1 MDSMN
6 TYIKTTEGGLKV
18 EVIGSAVYL
27 DGKLEA
33 ETLIELI
40 EHPNRA
46 AILKA
51 VPNATHMAGRLPL
64 TLFEAGTANAALF
77 RAKNVFDDSPK
88 AIMERLRLAVIE
100 KARMEG
106 IE

>member
-1 MDSMN
+1 MS
-6 TYIKTTEGGLKV
+6 THIKTTEGGLRV
-18 EVIGSAVYL
+18 EVIGTAIYL
-27 DGKLEA
+27 DGKLES

-64 TLFEAGTANAALF
+64 TLFEASTANAAIF
-77 RAKNVFDDSPK
+77 RAKSAFDPTPK
-88 AIMERLRLAVIE
+88 AIDERLRRAVIE

>member
-1 MDSMN
+1 MTTHIKN
-6 TYIKTTEGGLKV
+6 TESGLKV
-18 EVIGSAVYL
+18 EVIGTAIYL
-27 DGKLEA
+27 DGNLEA
-33 ETLIELI
+33 ETLIELM

-51 VPNATHMAGRLPL
+51 VPNATHMAGRVPL
-64 TLFEAGTANAALF
+64 TLFEASTANAAIF
-77 RAKNVFDDSPK
+77 RAKDTFDPNPK

>member
-1 MDSMN
+1 MSPH
-6 TYIKTTEGGLKV
+6 IKTTEGGLKV
-18 EVIGSAVYL
+18 EVIGTAIFL

-33 ETLIELI
+33 ESLIELI

-51 VPNATHMAGRLPL
+51 VPSATHMAGRVPLP
-64 TLFEAGTANAALF
+64 LFEASTANAAIY
-77 RAKNVFDDSPK
+77 RAKNSFDPSPK

>member
-1 MDSMN
+1 MN

-18 EVIGSAVYL
+18 EVIGGAIYL
-27 DGKLEA
+27 DGKLETD
-33 ETLIELI
+33 TLIELI
-40 EHPNRA
+40 EHPNRE

-64 TLFEAGTANAALF
+64 NLFEASTANSALF
-77 RAKNVFDDSPK
+77 REKTAFDDDPK
-88 AIMERLRLAVIE
+88 AIMERLRLAVID
-100 KARMEG
+100 KARREG

>member
-1 MDSMN
+1 MS
-6 TYIKTTEGGLKV
+6 THIKTTEGGLKV
-18 EVIGSAVYL
+18 EVIGTAIYL
-27 DGKLEA
+27 DGKLES

-46 AILKA
+46 AILRA
-51 VPNATHMAGRLPL
+51 VPNATHMAGRIPL
-64 TLFEAGTANAALF
+64 TLFEASTANAAIY
-77 RAKNVFDDSPK
+77 RARDNFDPSPQ
-88 AIMERLRLAVIE
+88 AIMERMRLAVIH